1 MAACLCLAVVP
12 VPAVAAPSPSPSVQ
26 DGTTAQGPVGT
37 QPSVTPSATPVESQ
51 PPASPAAPASE
62 TSPPKPSATPSTPAP
77 AAPTDPAGPPTS
89 DPAPAP
95 SQPSVKAADFAVPGA
110 IGAEHDRL
118 GGDTGGLGPAIAEQ
132 QCGLPGDA
140 CRQQFQRG
148 WIYYIPGYGTFYVW
162 GAING
167 RYQGMGAD
175 AGGLGY
181 PITSEQCGLP
191 GGACAQQFQRGWI
204 YYVPGYGTFYVWGA
218 INGRYQSFGGSGGYL
233 GFPISDEQCGLPGN
247 VCIQQFQRGAIYYV
261 PGYGTFPVI
270 GAINSRYQSLGGIN
284 GYLGAPRGA
293 EQCGLRFGG
302 CSQTFTRGKIYF
314 ALGAGTQPVWGG
326 LGGFYDSRHS
336 QDSVIGYPVTA
347 EACDAAGNCSQ
358 SFQFGQ
364 LQWISGGGVRYTIST
379 DGYCH
384 ALNSGAV
391 KYPTAGAQ
399 RVSLAI
405 ANSYR
410 STQVAMITCVR
421 RAGDGQY
428 VKEWGALGSAGESG
442 FAGPGVATGPTWQAF
457 SPTGSFTV
465 TEAFG
470 LGNPG
475 TALSYRTLNPFSRWG
490 GRLNTNYNQYFE
502 SSSDIFP
509 DENMWYFATR
519 PTHDYRQGVVINY
532 NRPPDSPIV
541 MNAGFAIF
549 MHGNNKPTWG
559 CLAFNDPDLLQFMST
574 AQAGDRIVMGVAND
588 IFW

>member
-1 MAACLCLAVVP
+1 MDGRPSQAPTAPPTP
-12 VPAVAAPSPSPSVQ
+12 VPEPSASPE
-26 DGTTAQGPVGT
+26 
-37 QPSVTPSATPVESQ
+37 PSATPTNAPTPRPTGTGGPSPSNPGVPAPTETSA
-51 PPASPAAPASE
+51 PAPASPPTVHAS
-62 TSPPKPSATPSTPAP
+62 
-77 AAPTDPAGPPTS
+77 G
-89 DPAPAP
+89 
-95 SQPSVKAADFAVPGA
+95 FAVPGA
-110 IGAEHDRL
+110 IGTKHDGL
-118 GGDTGGLGPAIAEQ
+118 GGDAGALGPAVGEQ
-132 QCGLPGDA
+132 QCGLPGGA
-140 CRQQFQRG
+140 CRQQFQKG
-148 WIYYIPGYGTFYVW
+148 WIYYVPGTGTFYVW
-162 GAING
+162 AAINA
-167 RYQGMGAD
+167 RYQTLGAD

-181 PITSEQCGLP
+181 PVGDEQCGLR
-191 GGACAQQFQRGWI
+191 GNACSQQFQHGSI
-204 YYVPGYGTFYVWGA
+204 YYVPGYGTFGVWGG
-218 INGRYQSFGGSGGYL
+218 INGRYQAFGGSNGYL
-233 GFPISDEQCGLPGN
+233 GYPVGDEQCGLSGN
-247 VCIQQFQRGAIYYV
+247 VCAQSFQHGAIYFV
-261 PGYGTFPVI
+261 PGYGTFSVI
-270 GAINSRYQSLGGIN
+270 GAINARFASLGGMY
-284 GYLGAPRGA
+284 GYLGAPHGE

-302 CSQTFTRGKIYF
+302 CMQQFARGKIYF
-314 ALGAGTQPVWGG
+314 AIGAGTEPVWGG

-347 EACDAAGNCSQ
+347 EACDGAGNCSQ

-379 DGYCH
+379 AGYCH

-405 ANSYR
+405 ADSYP
-410 STQVAMITCVR
+410 STQVSMITCVR
-421 RAGDGQY
+421 RPGDGQY
-428 VKEWGALGSAGESG
+428 VKEWGAIGSAGESG

-475 TALSYRTLNPFSRWG
+475 TALSYRTLNQFSRWG
-490 GRLNTNYNQYFE
+490 GRLNGNYNQYFE

-509 DENMWYFATR
+509 DENMWYYATR

-559 CLAFNDPDLLQFMST
+559 CLAFNDPDLLQFMQT
-574 AQAGDRIVMGVAND
+574 AQAGDRIVMGVGYD